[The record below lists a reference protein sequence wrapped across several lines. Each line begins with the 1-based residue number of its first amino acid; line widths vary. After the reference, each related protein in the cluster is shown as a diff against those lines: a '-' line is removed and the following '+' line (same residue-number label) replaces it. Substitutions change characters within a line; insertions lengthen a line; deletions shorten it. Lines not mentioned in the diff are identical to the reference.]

1 MRRHLRA
8 VSDRSSG
15 GVPAVGPIR
24 VVLADNHAAMRR
36 SLRLLLEREEDLM
49 VVAEA
54 DDFEGA
60 LPQVGECRPDVLVVD
75 LRMPDGSS
83 LERIRALRE
92 RLPGTEIVAITMH
105 TNQLF
110 AEQALRGGAL
120 GLVLKDIADA
130 ELCDAVRRA
139 ARGVRYRSP
148 RVKRQ

>member
-60 LPQVGECRPDVLVVD
+60 LRQVGEYRPDVLVVD

-110 AEQALRGGAL
+110 AEQAGGAL

-148 RVKRQ
+148 RVKRP